1 MANKPFEI
9 KASIVIEATP
19 AKVHEVMN
27 DLARLD
33 DWNPFMTMDQTV
45 TSTVSEKSFGPGA
58 TFDYDGKKIGK
69 GRMEIISSG
78 PERIRFNMTFFHKK
92 KTDVA
97 KGEYLLE
104 PQFEGTRVTWTMSG
118 ERSLKMH
125 IFGAVLGMDKMMFN
139 NFTNGL
145 KVLKAVIE

>member
-1 MANKPFEI
+1 MATKPFEI

-33 DWNPFMTMDQTV
+33 DWNPFMGMDKTV
-45 TSTVSEKSFGPGA
+45 VSKISEKSFGPGA
-58 TFDYDGKKIGK
+58 VCDYEGKRIGK

-78 PERIRFNMTFFHKK
+78 PDLIRFKMTFFNK
-92 KTDVA
+92 KT
-97 KGEYLLE
+97 EYADAE
-104 PQFEGTRVTWTMSG
+104 YRIVPEFEGTRVTWVMSG
-118 ERSLKMH
+118 ERGGKLRLISM
-125 IFGAVLGMDKMMFN
+125 VLNLDKMMTK
-139 NFTNGL
+139 NFQDGL